1 MTQSKEHNSQCDFS
15 LGILRMDT
23 RKLTSSVAQHKT
35 GMSKN
40 LWMVRLLSRNVHKAA
55 AILKRRERILI
66 FFIVH
71 LCFYKQSHTV
81 INTADICIYQGHLER
96 AV

>member
-40 LWMVRLLSRNVHKAA
+40 LWMVRLLSQNVHKAA
-55 AILKRRERILI
+55 AILWRREEKEYLFSSSSIYV
-66 FFIVH
+66 FINNNV
-71 LCFYKQSHTV
+71 T
-81 INTADICIYQGHLER
+81 N
-96 AV
+96 